1 MATKNDIFHRYLEE
15 YLKADKHH
23 KGEIL
28 NHVCDVVRIHR
39 KAAIRRFGV
48 LQMKDLTLVEARGRP
63 VFYTP
68 DVTAALK
75 DVWDTASEPCGENLY
90 GVIFEYVVILERD
103 KMWKH
108 NPETTRKLLSMSQG
122 TVKKRVA
129 HFTRRQFSSNRGKS
143 TTTPG
148 SIMSIIPIRMD
159 GWNEA
164 GVGTMQLDTVAHCGG
179 SVAGDFIYTVNA
191 TDTATL
197 WGQRRA
203 QWNKGKIAT
212 VDNMKYIDNI
222 LPFPVIEWHPDSGS
236 EFINWHC
243 YNIYKDKL
251 TRSRPNHKN
260 DNCFVEERN
269 GHIVR
274 RWLGHERFEYPEL
287 VQVLNATYDVLD
299 PYLNHFVANKRTVS
313 KKRVGARWVITREKI
328 AKTPYTRILE
338 HPGVSEEIKMK
349 LKKEHA
355 SLNPAILKQEI
366 EKQRKTLF
374 NILIRHGQQRQS
386 R

>member
-1 MATKNDIFHRYLEE
+1 MNMATKNCIFQRYLEE

-28 NHVCDVVRIHR
+28 DHVCDVIKIHR
-39 KAAIRRFGV
+39 KAAIRRFCV
-48 LQMKDLTLVEARGRP
+48 LQMKDSTLVEVRGRP

-68 DVTAALK
+68 DVTVALK
-75 DVWDTASEPCGENLY
+75 DLWDTASEPCGENLY
-90 GVIFEYVVILERD
+90 GVIPEYVAILERD

-108 NPETTRKLLSMSQG
+108 NPETTQKLLSMSQG

-129 HFTRRQFSSNRGKS
+129 HFTRRQFSSSHGKS

-148 SIMSIIPIRMD
+148 STMSVIPIRMD
-159 GWNEA
+159 GWRES

-191 TDTATL
+191 TDTTTL

-269 GHIVR
+269 GHIIR
-274 RWLGHERFEYPEL
+274 RWVGYERLDDIKL
-287 VQVLNATYDVLD
+287 VKALNSLYDILD
-299 PYLNHFVANKRTVS
+299 HYLNHFVANKRIVS
-313 KKRVGARWVITREKI
+313 KKRVGARWVITREKT
-328 AKTPYTRILE
+328 AKTPYERLLQKDDISQETKDKIQQE
-338 HPGVSEEIKMK
+338 HDK
-349 LKKEHA
+349 
-355 SLNPAILKQEI
+355 LNPAILKQEI
-366 EKQRKTLF
+366 DKLRKQLF
-374 NILIRHGQQRQS
+374 NILKTTRTI
-386 R
+386 